1 MEHMIAQF
9 VGKEVQVYPNDTY
22 KKIAKVLD
30 INPAGVTFLVTE
42 SEDSKGWPVNSIKFV
57 AFSASLNFTLA
68 Q

>member
-1 MEHMIAQF
+1 MQAMITQF
-9 VGKEVQVYPNDTY
+9 INKEVRVYPNDTY
-22 KKIAKVLD
+22 KKIAKVID

>member
-30 INPAGVTFLVTE
+30 INDAGVTFLVTE
-42 SEDSKGWPVNSIKFV
+42 SADPRGWPVNSTRFV
-57 AFSASLNFTLA
+57 AFSASLSFTLVE
-68 Q
+68 